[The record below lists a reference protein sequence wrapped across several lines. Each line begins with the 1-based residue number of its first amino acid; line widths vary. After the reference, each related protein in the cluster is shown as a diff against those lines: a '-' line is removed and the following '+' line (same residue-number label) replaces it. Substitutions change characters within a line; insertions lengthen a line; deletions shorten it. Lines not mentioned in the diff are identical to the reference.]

1 MKNLKDILNEVS
13 ILGDIEDTLE
23 YGDIASC
30 LATFWKPITFLS
42 NNGPVELLNLL
53 KMIDFKK
60 LKTFE
65 KNVNINTIEYYSMRP
80 WNKKTIQDKVF
91 DIIKFALS
99 QVSWDDV
106 KDTLINI
113 FKDDIKVDIIND
125 VNKNILFIKELKIN
139 SNKPNTE
146 LKISFEK
153 R

>member
-1 MKNLKDILNEVS
+1 MTSEAS
-13 ILGDIEDTLE
+13 ILGDIEDTLKRGE
-23 YGDIASC
+23 IDVC
-30 LATFWKPITFLS
+30 LASFWKPITFLS

-106 KDTLINI
+106 KNTLASIL
-113 FKDDIKVDIIND
+113 KDDIEVDAYSINN
-125 VNKNILFIKELKIN
+125 VNKKILSIKESKTN
-139 SNKPNTE
+139 SNRKNTE